1 MPWICES
8 KVMKLK
14 NKIKEK
20 IKEVFYVNNGYIRT
34 KDISCEGINRRY
46 LRDLINEGVIE
57 RIKQGLYKW
66 KDTKFDV
73 EEELINVSKI
83 IHNGVI
89 CLVSALAY
97 YELTSYTPGEY
108 TIAVRRNYNIKL
120 PDYPPI
126 KLYYFSEKYYMD
138 GVEKIDINGNII
150 KIYNIEKTICD
161 CLRYEDKISKD
172 IIVESI
178 KEYVKRRDKNISKLM
193 KYAAKAKVKDVVQ
206 KYIEVLI

>member
-34 KDISCEGINRRY
+34 KDISSKGINRRY

-57 RIKQGLYKW
+57 RIKQGLYRW
-66 KDTKFDV
+66 KNTKFDV

-83 IHNGVI
+83 IQHGVI

-126 KLYYFSEKYYMD
+126 KLYYFSDKYYMD
-138 GVEKIDINGNII
+138 GVEKIDVNGNII

-172 IIVESI
+172 IIIESI

-193 KYAAKAKVKDVVQ
+193 NYATKAKLKDVVQ

>member
-1 MPWICES
+1 
-8 KVMKLK
+8 LK
-14 NKIKEK
+14 NEIKEK
-20 IKEVFYVNNGYIRT
+20 IKEIFYVNNGYIRT
-34 KDISCEGINRRY
+34 KDISSKDVNRRY

-57 RIKQGLYKW
+57 KIKQGLYRW

-172 IIVESI
+172 IIIESI

-193 KYAAKAKVKDVVQ
+193 NYAAKAKLKDVVQ

>member
-8 KVMKLK
+8 KVLKLK

-20 IKEVFYVNNGYIRT
+20 IKEVFYVNNGYIRI
-34 KDISCEGINRRY
+34 KDISSKGINRRY

-57 RIKQGLYKW
+57 RIKQGLYRW
-66 KDTKFDV
+66 KDAKFDV
-73 EEELINVSKI
+73 EEELVNVSKI
-83 IHNGVI
+83 IHHGVI

-97 YELTSYTPGEY
+97 YELTTYTPGEY

-126 KLYYFSEKYYMD
+126 KLYYFSDKYYMD
-138 GVEKIDINGNII
+138 GIEKIDINGNII

-161 CLRYEDKISKD
+161 CLRYGNKISKD

-193 KYAAKAKVKDVVQ
+193 NYAAKAKLKDVIQ

>member
-1 MPWICES
+1 
-8 KVMKLK
+8 LK

-20 IKEVFYVNNGYIRT
+20 IKEVFYVNHGYIRT
-34 KDISCEGINRRY
+34 KDISSKGINRKY
-46 LRDLINEGVIE
+46 LRDLINEDTIE
-57 RIKQGLYKW
+57 RIKRGLYRW
-66 KDTKFDV
+66 KDAKFDV

-83 IHNGVI
+83 VQHGVI

-97 YELTSYTPGEY
+97 HELTTYTPGEY
-108 TIAVRRNYNIKL
+108 TIAVRRSYNIKL

-126 KLYYFSEKYYMD
+126 KLYYFSDKYYMD
-138 GVEKIDINGNII
+138 GVEKIDINENII

-172 IIVESI
+172 IIIESI

-193 KYAAKAKVKDVVQ
+193 NYAAKAKVKDVVQ

>member
-34 KDISCEGINRRY
+34 KDISSKGINRRY

-73 EEELINVSKI
+73 EEELVNVSKI

-97 YELTSYTPGEY
+97 YELTTYTPGEY
-108 TIAVRRNYNIKL
+108 TIAVGRNYNIKL

-126 KLYYFSEKYYMD
+126 KLYYFSDKYYMD
-138 GVEKIDINGNII
+138 GIEKIDINGNII

-161 CLRYEDKISKD
+161 CLRYGNKISKD

-193 KYAAKAKVKDVVQ
+193 NYAAKAKVKDVVQ
-206 KYIEVLI
+206 KYMEVLM

>member
-1 MPWICES
+1 
-8 KVMKLK
+8 MKLK

-20 IKEVFYVNNGYIRT
+20 IKEVFYVNHGYIRT
-34 KDISCEGINRRY
+34 KDLSSKGTNRKY
-46 LRDLINEGVIE
+46 LRDLINEDAIE
-57 RIKQGLYKW
+57 RIKRGLYRW
-66 KDTKFDV
+66 KDAKFDV

-83 IHNGVI
+83 VQHGII

-97 YELTSYTPGEY
+97 HELTTYTPGEY

-126 KLYYFSEKYYMD
+126 KLYYFSDKYYMD

-172 IIVESI
+172 IIIESI

-193 KYAAKAKVKDVVQ
+193 NYAAKAKVKEIVQ
-206 KYIEVLI
+206 KYIEVLV

>member
-1 MPWICES
+1 
-8 KVMKLK
+8 MKLK
-14 NKIKEK
+14 NEIKEK
-20 IKEVFYVNNGYIRT
+20 IKEIFHVNHGYIRT
-34 KDISCEGINRRY
+34 KDISSKDVNRRY

-57 RIKQGLYKW
+57 KIKQGLYRW
-66 KDTKFDV
+66 KDAKFDV
-73 EEELINVSKI
+73 EEELVNVSKI
-83 IHNGVI
+83 IHHGVI

-97 YELTSYTPGEY
+97 YELTTYTPGEY

-126 KLYYFSEKYYMD
+126 KLYYFSDKYYMD
-138 GVEKIDINGNII
+138 GIEKIDINGNII

-161 CLRYEDKISKD
+161 CLRYGNKISKD

-193 KYAAKAKVKDVVQ
+193 NYAAKAKVKDVVQ
-206 KYIEVLI
+206 KYLEVLM

>member
-1 MPWICES
+1 
-8 KVMKLK
+8 MKLK

-20 IKEVFYVNNGYIRT
+20 IKEVFYVNHGYIRT
-34 KDISCEGINRRY
+34 KDISSKGINRKY
-46 LRDLINEGVIE
+46 LRDLINEDTIE
-57 RIKQGLYKW
+57 RIKRGLYRW
-66 KDTKFDV
+66 KDAKFDV

-83 IHNGVI
+83 VQHGVI

-97 YELTSYTPGEY
+97 HELTTYTPGEY

-126 KLYYFSEKYYMD
+126 KLYYFSDKNYMD

-150 KIYNIEKTICD
+150 KIYNSEKTICD
-161 CLRYEDKISKD
+161 CLRYEDTISKD

-193 KYAAKAKVKDVVQ
+193 NYAAKAKVKDVVQ

>member
-1 MPWICES
+1 
-8 KVMKLK
+8 MKLK

-34 KDISCEGINRRY
+34 KDISSKGINRRY

-161 CLRYEDKISKD
+161 CIRYEDKISKD
-172 IIVESI
+172 IIIESI

-193 KYAAKAKVKDVVQ
+193 KYAAQAKLKDVVQ

>member
-1 MPWICES
+1 ISS
-8 KVMKLK
+8 K
-14 NKIKEK
+14 
-20 IKEVFYVNNGYIRT
+20 
-34 KDISCEGINRRY
+34 GINRVY

-83 IHNGVI
+83 IHHGVI
-89 CLVSALAY
+89 CLVSALSY
-97 YELTSYTPGEY
+97 YDLTSYTPGEY

-120 PDYPPI
+120 PEYPPI
-126 KLYYFSEKYYMD
+126 KLYYFSDKYFID
-138 GVEKIDINGNII
+138 GVEKIDVNGNII

-172 IIVESI
+172 IIIESI

-193 KYAAKAKVKDVVQ
+193 KYAAKAKLKDVVQ

>member
-1 MPWICES
+1 
-8 KVMKLK
+8 MKLK

-20 IKEVFYVNNGYIRT
+20 IKEVFYVNHGYIRT
-34 KDISCEGINRRY
+34 KDITSKGINRKY
-46 LRDLINEGVIE
+46 LRDLINEDTIE
-57 RIKQGLYKW
+57 RIKRGLYRW
-66 KDTKFDV
+66 KDAKFDV

-83 IHNGVI
+83 VQHGVI

-97 YELTSYTPGEY
+97 YELTTYTPGEY

-126 KLYYFSEKYYMD
+126 KLYYFSDKYYMD

-178 KEYVKRRDKNISKLM
+178 KEYVKRRDKNISELM
-193 KYAAKAKVKDVVQ
+193 NYAAKAKVKDIVQ
-206 KYIEVLI
+206 KYIEVLV

>member
-1 MPWICES
+1 MKS
-8 KVMKLK
+8 K
-14 NKIKEK
+14 IREK

-34 KDISCEGINRRY
+34 KDISSAGIGRRY
-46 LRDLINEGVIE
+46 LRDLINEDVIE
-57 RIKQGLYKW
+57 RIKQGLYRW
-66 KDTKFDV
+66 KDVKFDV

-83 IHNGVI
+83 IPHGVI

-97 YELTSYTPGEY
+97 YELTTYTPGEY
-108 TIAVRRNYNIKL
+108 TVAIKRNYNIKL
-120 PDYPPI
+120 PNYPPI
-126 KLYYFSEKYYMD
+126 KLYYFSDKYYVD

-193 KYAAKAKVKDVVQ
+193 NYATKAKVRDVIQ
-206 KYIEVLI
+206 KYIEVLV

>member
-34 KDISCEGINRRY
+34 KDINCAGINRSY

-83 IHNGVI
+83 IQHGVI

-97 YELTSYTPGEY
+97 YKLTSYTPGEY

-120 PDYPPI
+120 PEYPPI
-126 KLYYFSEKYYMD
+126 KLYYFSEKYYID

-172 IIVESI
+172 IIIESI

-193 KYAAKAKVKDVVQ
+193 KYAAKAKLKDVVQ